1 MLSTTRV
8 RTHTFLISF
17 LILIC
22 SVAFVGCDNFLKI
35 SYDTVYMASV
45 TYETSR
51 SILGDLYKEGR
62 INEEQKTQIVEVAT
76 KYYHAIM
83 LAKKALIAYKKIE
96 ESKNPETLDKARIA
110 VVEALNF
117 MLLVETDLLKLII

>member
-1 MLSTTRV
+1 MLSIIRV
-8 RTHTFLISF
+8 RTCTFLISF

-22 SVAFVGCDNFLKI
+22 SITFVGCNNFLKT

-51 SILGDLYKEGR
+51 SILGDLYKEGK
-62 INEEQKTQIVEVAT
+62 INEEQKTQIVEIAT

-83 LAKKALIAYKKIE
+83 LAKKALIAYKKVE
-96 ESKNPETLDKARIA
+96 DSGGQEGMDKAR
-110 VVEALNF
+110 VVIIEALDF
-117 MLLVETDLLKLII
+117 MQSAETDLLKLII

>member
-1 MLSTTRV
+1 MLSIIRV
-8 RTHTFLISF
+8 RTCTFLISF

-22 SVAFVGCDNFLKI
+22 SITFVGCNNFLKT

-51 SILGDLYKEGR
+51 SILGDLYKEGK
-62 INEEQKTQIVEVAT
+62 INEEQKTQIVEIAT

-83 LAKKALIAYKKIE
+83 LAKKALIAYKKVE
-96 ESKNPETLDKARIA
+96 DSGSQEGMDKAR
-110 VVEALNF
+110 VVIIEALDF
-117 MLLVETDLLKLII
+117 MQSAETDLLKLII